1 MVISKLSKTQ
11 NSDNKHSELVSKLQ
25 QEARMLFYDKMMY
38 DINNALASILAV
50 CDTEGKEGIP
60 KVKQYIHRIN
70 QALNNTKSYQS
81 VSSCNRQFNISSA
94 LQNLIHVLKDKHKAA
109 KLTCLISDIK
119 APVQC
124 DQSRFEEFFLYMLI
138 SILASA
144 NAMDSEILIELRQK
158 DQDAMITIL
167 KDFYVFGPEAL
178 EKINKIINKP
188 DFNGNIQITNHGK
201 GVEIIIKIPL
211 IFHVISIGNPM
222 PKKNLSPI
230 SSLSKIKSVQRNINS
245 EKSLEESGREG
256 SVNNFVF

>member
-11 NSDNKHSELVSKLQ
+11 NTDKHSELVSKLQ
-25 QEARMLFYDKMMY
+25 QEARTLFYDKMMY
-38 DINNALASILAV
+38 DINDALASILAV
-50 CDTEGKEGIP
+50 CDTDGREGIP

-81 VSSCNRQFNISSA
+81 VFKYNKQFNISSS
-94 LQNLIHVLKDKHKAA
+94 LQNLLHVIKDKYKAA

-124 DQSRFEEFFLYMLI
+124 DQSRFEEFFLYMFINMLTG
-138 SILASA
+138 ASV
-144 NAMDSEILIELRQK
+144 MDSEILIELRQK

-178 EKINKIINKP
+178 EKINKISNRS
-188 DFNGNIQITNHGK
+188 DFNGDIQITNHGK

-211 IFHVISIGNPM
+211 LFRVISIGNPT

-230 SSLSKIKSVQRNINS
+230 SSFSKIKSVQRNINP
-245 EKSLEESGREG
+245 EESLDESGRG
-256 SVNNFVF
+256 GLVNNFVF